1 MEALGQRLRA
11 GLNSLGLNTTD
22 NQQTQLLSYLNLI
35 QKWTR
40 VYNLTAL
47 RNPTEMLT
55 HHLFDALTVVLPLC
69 RVLESLPPPHDRV
82 LDVGSG
88 AGLPGVVIAICCPD
102 LSVACLDAVGKKAAF
117 IQQASISLGL
127 KNLRSIHGRI
137 EAERGQY
144 DVLCSRAFASL
155 KDFTG
160 LSRLAT
166 REGGVWMAMK
176 GKVPNQEIDALPAD
190 LSAFH
195 VEQLQV
201 PGLEESRCLVWIAKA
216 AAPNLGG

>member
-47 RNPTEMLT
+47 RDPTEMLT

-102 LSVACLDAVGKKAAF
+102 LSVACLDAVGKKRHLSNRL
-117 IQQASISLGL
+117 QSAS
-127 KNLRSIHGRI
+127 
-137 EAERGQY
+137 
-144 DVLCSRAFASL
+144 D
-155 KDFTG
+155 
-160 LSRLAT
+160 
-166 REGGVWMAMK
+166 
-176 GKVPNQEIDALPAD
+176 
-190 LSAFH
+190 
-195 VEQLQV
+195 
-201 PGLEESRCLVWIAKA
+201 
-216 AAPNLGG
+216 